1 MFYNI
6 FFILSFIL
14 ILIVCFNQVFY
25 ILEFK
30 YYLKNIKIILLD
42 EDFSKKDNLK
52 LKYNYNLSRVKYIY
66 FVCFS
71 IFLKFYFKK
80 YKNLEYLEI

>member
-1 MFYNI
+1 MFYTV

-14 ILIVCFNQVFY
+14 FFIVCFNQIFY

-30 YYLKNIKIILLD
+30 YYLKNIKIIILD
-42 EDFSKKDNLK
+42 EDFSKKDSLK
-52 LKYNYNLSRVKYIY
+52 LKYNYNLSRLNYIY

-71 IFLKFYFKK
+71 IFLKFYFKR
-80 YKNLEYLEI
+80 YKKLEYIKI